1 MVFSLC
7 GLNITKIFFWVLS
20 AFALHSLGLAYATEL
35 PDFSK
40 TKLRDLEQ
48 RKLEIQETLQ
58 GLAIPSLNSGV
69 GAVGYRSL
77 SYEDPEH
84 EEWVQVD
91 LLEFGKVDAI
101 VLVPTLWRDTQLGFI
116 ADNVPDE
123 FRLIAGTKKHPE
135 GELIYEHSGSKNASL
150 GLAPFFI
157 PVSEDEVSWVRVEV
171 SRLAARHFDGRYI
184 FQLSEL
190 MVFDG
195 EVNRALRKPVSSSW
209 RVDEGAS
216 WNGAVLVDGVL
227 PYLMNSATGEQS
239 RAYVSHIGIGETPS
253 ITIDLG
259 AAYEVDG
266 LRLYAADQSDT
277 VPATNAG
284 EFGLPEHFIL
294 EGANK
299 DDFSDAT
306 LLLDAKMHGIFEMGP
321 ILGWNFPVQKVRY
334 VRVTALVPYLYIG
347 RGEGTRISFTE
358 IEILSQGK
366 NLAKGKPVSASFDIT
381 RTRHPISSLTDG
393 RNLYGDILPQRE
405 WLGQLAYRH
414 DLEQELVAVESEL
427 GLRYVFQKTMLRLV
441 IILAVCLLLVIVFSI
456 PYYRMRS
463 LRNEVNIRERIAA
476 NLHDELGANL
486 HAIGM
491 LGDVAERSIESPG
504 RLVEAVRR
512 IRGLT
517 ERTGAAARY
526 CTNMLEAKSICE
538 DLVVEMKHDAAR
550 LLSDHEYRII
560 INGEDTLRLLS
571 RRRRVDLYLFFKE
584 CLTNIN
590 RHAKATKVYVRL
602 TATSSALNLSVID
615 NGLGYTGE
623 LPKALS
629 RRARLMGAVAE
640 VRTTS
645 PHGTHIRL
653 KVKLRKFKFLP

>member
-1 MVFSLC
+1 
-7 GLNITKIFFWVLS
+7 LNVTKIVFCLFAALS
-20 AFALHSLGLAYATEL
+20 LQFMGLVYADEL

-40 TKLRDLEQ
+40 TKLWDLEQ
-48 RKLEIQETLQ
+48 RKLEIKETLN

-69 GAVGYRSL
+69 GAVGYRSQ

-123 FRLIAGTKKHPE
+123 FRLVAGTKKHPE
-135 GELIYEHSGSKNASL
+135 GEIIYEHSVAKNAFI
-150 GLAPFFI
+150 GIAPLFL
-157 PVSEDEVSWVRVEV
+157 PVSRDEVFWVRVEV

-195 EVNRALRKPVSSSW
+195 DVNRALRKPVSSSW
-209 RVDEGAS
+209 RVDESAS
-216 WNGAVLVDGVL
+216 WNGTVLVDGVL

-239 RAYVSHIGIGETPS
+239 RAYVSPVGVGEKPS

-259 AAYEVDG
+259 KTHEVDG

-277 VPATNAG
+277 VPAANAG

-294 EGANK
+294 EGANRE
-299 DDFSDAT
+299 DFSDASF
-306 LLLDAKMHGIFEMGP
+306 LLEAKMQSIFEMGP
-321 ILGWNFPVQKVRY
+321 ILSWNFPVQKVRY
-334 VRVTALVPYLYIG
+334 VRVTALVPFLYSG
-347 RGEGTRISFTE
+347 RVEGTRISFTE

-366 NLAKGKPVSASFDIT
+366 NLAKGKPVTASFDISK
-381 RTRHPISSLTDG
+381 TRHPISTLTDG
-393 RNLYGDILPQRE
+393 RNLYGDILPQRK
-405 WLGQLAYRH
+405 WLEQLAFRH
-414 DLEQELVAVESEL
+414 KLEQELAALEL
-427 GLRYVFQKTMLRLV
+427 ELDSRYVFQKKMLRLV
-441 IILAVCLLLVIVFSI
+441 IILAVCLLLIIVFSI

-504 RLVEAVRR
+504 RLIEAVRR

-550 LLSDHEYRII
+550 LLSDHEYRIMI
-560 INGEDTLRLLS
+560 HGEEALQLLT

-602 TATSSALNLSVID
+602 TATSSELSLSVID

-640 VRTTS
+640 ARTTS

-653 KVKLRKFKFLP
+653 KLKLRKFKFLP

>member
-1 MVFSLC
+1 MNV
-7 GLNITKIFFWVLS
+7 TKIVFCLFAALS
-20 AFALHSLGLAYATEL
+20 LQFMGLAHADEL

-40 TKLRDLEQ
+40 TKLRDLEH
-48 RKLEIQETLQ
+48 RKLEIQDTLN

-91 LLEFGKVDAI
+91 LLESGKVDAI

-123 FRLIAGTKKHPE
+123 FRLVAGTKKHPE
-135 GELIYEHSGSKNASL
+135 GEIIYEHSVAKNAL
-150 GLAPFFI
+150 IGIAPLFI
-157 PVSEDEVSWVRVEV
+157 PVSRDEVSWVRVEV

-195 EVNRALRKPVSSSW
+195 DVNRALRKPVSSSW
-209 RVDEGAS
+209 RVDESAS
-216 WNGAVLVDGVL
+216 WNGTVLVDGVL

-239 RAYVSHIGIGETPS
+239 RAYVSPVGVGEKPS

-259 AAYEVDG
+259 KIHEVDG

-277 VPATNAG
+277 VPAANAG

-299 DDFSDAT
+299 EDFSDAS
-306 LLLDAKMHGIFEMGP
+306 LLVEGKMQSIFEMGP
-321 ILGWNFPVQKVRY
+321 ILSWNFPVQKVRY
-334 VRVTALVPYLYIG
+334 VRVTALVPFLYSG
-347 RGEGTRISFTE
+347 RVEGTRISFTE

-381 RTRHPISSLTDG
+381 TTRQPISTLTDG

-405 WLGQLAYRH
+405 WLEQLTFRH
-414 DLEQELVAVESEL
+414 KLEQELAALEL
-427 GLRYVFQKTMLRLV
+427 ELDSRYVFQKKMLRLV
-441 IILAVCLLLVIVFSI
+441 IILAVCLLLIIVFSI

-504 RLVEAVRR
+504 RLIEAVRR

-550 LLSDHEYRII
+550 LLSDHEYRIMI
-560 INGEDTLRLLS
+560 HGEEALRLLT

-602 TATSSALNLSVID
+602 TATSSELSLSVID

-629 RRARLMGAVAE
+629 RRARLMGAIAE
-640 VRTTS
+640 ARTTS

-653 KVKLRKFKFLP
+653 KLKLRKFKFLP